1 MNLLIMVPDSL
12 PLLNTSSIDWQRSRG
27 QQQEASLFVLF
38 RRCTTKMDRKEEE
51 SLTELALCA
60 AASVRGRAAAARM
73 CPAQSGRMPN
83 V

>member
-38 RRCTTKMDRKEEE
+38 RCFMTKMDTKEEE
-51 SLTELALCA
+51 SMTELAFCA
-60 AASVRGRAAAARM
+60 AGSVHR
-73 CPAQSGRMPN
+73 
-83 V
+83 